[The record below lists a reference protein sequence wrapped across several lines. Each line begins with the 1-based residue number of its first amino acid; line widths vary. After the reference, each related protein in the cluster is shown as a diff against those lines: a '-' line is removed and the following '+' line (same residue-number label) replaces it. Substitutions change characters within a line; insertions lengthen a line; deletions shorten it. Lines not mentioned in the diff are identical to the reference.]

1 MYRRINLRDS
11 DAPIKRL
18 ESKRRSP
25 LFLSPPPAQGWGLGL
40 RAQTKSIRLVLR
52 TNTRVEMSEAID
64 NYTLIIYKYNL
75 LLYKYILIV
84 YSLSSM
90 I

>member
-25 LFLSPPPAQGWGLGL
+25 LFLSPPPSQGWGLGL

-64 NYTLIIYKYNL
+64 NYILIIC
-75 LLYKYILIV
+75 I
-84 YSLSSM
+84 
-90 I
+90 